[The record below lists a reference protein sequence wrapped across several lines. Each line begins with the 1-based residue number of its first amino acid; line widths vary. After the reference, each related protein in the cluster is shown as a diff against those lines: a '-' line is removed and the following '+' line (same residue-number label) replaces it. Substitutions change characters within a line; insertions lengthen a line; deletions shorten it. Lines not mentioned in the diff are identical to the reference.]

1 MHGKAGRLAA
11 ESVLRHW
18 PPADFKRPQ
27 DDALLLPVI
36 GIIFRRDVLREQL
49 SGPVID
55 AAVLSP
61 QHGEKIRPLSP
72 AVRRRSPYLRH
83 IAGYSLGISEK
94 KASAISYGTAFIFF
108 PSQPDPAARAYVRG
122 IEVAPDAARRGLSQE
137 QRIFPLFLP
146 A

>member
-1 MHGKAGRLAA
+1 MHGKTGRLAA
-11 ESVLRHW
+11 ESVSRHW

-83 IAGYSLGISEK
+83 IAGYSLGISGK
-94 KASAISYGTAFIFF
+94 KASAISYGTAFIFLF
-108 PSQPDPAARAYVRG
+108 PSQPAPAARAYVRG
-122 IEVAPDAARRGLSQE
+122 SEVAPDAARRGAQE